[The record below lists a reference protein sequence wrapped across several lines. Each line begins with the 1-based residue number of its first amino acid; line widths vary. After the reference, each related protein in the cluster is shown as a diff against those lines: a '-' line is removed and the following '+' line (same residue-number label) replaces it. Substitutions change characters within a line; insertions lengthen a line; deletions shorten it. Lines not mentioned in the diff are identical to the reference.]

1 MRRFMLG
8 FAATVTLLVLTLSFK
23 TTASGHGG
31 LLNPPSAHAVAT
43 PRHTGSAEAPTG
55 TRTATGP
62 TASTPFGPV
71 QVRITVSGTHITGIE
86 ALQTPSD
93 ASYSRQV
100 AAYAVPILRRE
111 ALAAQSAHIDAVSG
125 ATWTSQGYADSLQG
139 AIDRA
144 GL

>member
-8 FAATVTLLVLTLSFK
+8 LAATVTLLVLTLSFK
-23 TTASGHGG
+23 TTASGHGTR
-31 LLNPPSAHAVAT
+31 LNPPSAHASAK
-43 PRHTGSAEAPTG
+43 PRQTGAAASSG
-55 TRTATGP
+55 TRAITGP
-62 TASTPFGPV
+62 TSSTPFGPV
-71 QVRITVSGTHITGIE
+71 QVRITVSGSHITDIQ

-100 AAYAVPILRRE
+100 AAYAVPILRHE
-111 ALAAQSAHIDAVSG
+111 ALTAQSAQIDAVSG

-144 GL
+144 GI

>member
-8 FAATVTLLVLTLSFK
+8 LSATITLLVLTLSFK
-23 TTASGHGG
+23 TAPSGHAGP
-31 LLNPPSAHAVAT
+31 LHPQSTQASPK
-43 PRHTGSAEAPTG
+43 PRHTTG
-55 TRTATGP
+55 TTAQSGTFTGP
-62 TASTPFGPV
+62 TSSTPFGPV
-71 QVRITVSGTHITGIE
+71 QVRIVVAGRRITSIE
-86 ALQTPSD
+86 TLQTPSD

-100 AAYAVPILRRE
+100 AAYAVPILRQE

>member
-8 FAATVTLLVLTLSFK
+8 LTATVTLLVLTLSFK
-23 TTASGHGG
+23 TSASGHGR
-31 LLNPPSAHAVAT
+31 LLNPASAHATAT
-43 PRHTGSAEAPTG
+43 PGHSTGAAAPSG
-55 TRTATGP
+55 TRTVTGP
-62 TASTPFGPV
+62 TADTQFGPV
-71 QVRITVSGTHITGIE
+71 QVRITLAGRRITGIE
-86 ALQTPSD
+86 AVQTPSD

-139 AIDRA
+139 ALDRA
-144 GL
+144 GI